1 MPPVGTITVIGAG
14 ALGRGIAHAAALGGY
29 RTILEDIL
37 PASLRRAENGIRGDL
52 EAGVAQG
59 SFSAEQAK
67 AALGRIEYAGDID
80 WAAREADLVIEAV
93 PEEMESKLEIFTLL
107 DRTCRP
113 GTILASN
120 TSTLSVS
127 EIATITYREAKIVG
141 MRFQKPV
148 QKMERLE
155 IVRTDQTDDDTL
167 ATVLEVGRRMGMKV
181 IVVSDIVDPA
191 QALQSQS
198 HGTRSPES
206 AGSSEASAA
215 TRPGA
220 PEAV

>member
-37 PASLRRAENGIRGDL
+37 PASLRRAENEIRGDL
-52 EAGVAQG
+52 ETGVTQG

-67 AALGRIEYAGDID
+67 AALGRIEYAGNID

-127 EIATITYREAKIVG
+127 EIATITYREPNIVG
-141 MRFQKPV
+141 MRFMKPV
-148 QKMERLE
+148 QKMQRLE

-167 ATVLEVGRRMGMKV
+167 TTVLEVGRRMGMEV
-181 IVVSDIVDPA
+181 VVVSDIADPA

-206 AGSSEASAA
+206 AGS
-215 TRPGA
+215 
-220 PEAV
+220 

>member
-1 MPPVGTITVIGAG
+1 VETITVIGAG

-37 PASLRRAENGIRGDL
+37 PASLRRAENEIRGDL
-52 EAGVAQG
+52 ETGVTQG

-67 AALGRIEYAGDID
+67 AALGRIEYAGNID

-127 EIATITYREAKIVG
+127 EIATITYREPNIVG
-141 MRFQKPV
+141 MRFMKPV
-148 QKMERLE
+148 QKMQRLE

-167 ATVLEVGRRMGMKV
+167 TTVLEVGRRMGMEV
-181 IVVSDIVDPA
+181 VVVSDISDPA

-206 AGSSEASAA
+206 AGS
-215 TRPGA
+215 
-220 PEAV
+220 

>member
-1 MPPVGTITVIGAG
+1 MIGAG
-14 ALGRGIAHAAALGGY
+14 ALGRGIAHVAALGGY

-37 PASLRRAENGIRGDL
+37 PAALRRAENEIRGDL
-52 EAGVAQG
+52 ETGVAQG
-59 SFSAEQAK
+59 SFSAEEAK
-67 AALGRIEYAGDID
+67 AALGRIEYAGNID

-120 TSTLSVS
+120 TSTLRLS
-127 EIATITYREAKIVG
+127 EIATITYREPKIVG
-141 MRFQKPV
+141 MRFLKPI
-148 QKMERLE
+148 QQMRRLE
-155 IVRTDQTDDDTL
+155 IVRTDATDDDTL
-167 ATVLEVGRRMGMKV
+167 ATALDVGRRMGMEV
-181 IVVSDIVDPA
+181 VVVSNILDPA

-198 HGTRSPES
+198 HGTRSPESSES